1 MPSTTA
7 DSDKTPEKNSAS
19 RFNNRELSWLAF
31 NNRVLDEAFNAA
43 HPLLERLNFLAISA
57 ANLDEFY
64 MVRIGGLRGQINSQ
78 LEILSDDGLTPEQQ
92 LELVKAQTTKMLD
105 RQQKSWQE
113 IRKELEAANI
123 HVCRPRELSQ
133 SDTAWLE
140 EFFNSL
146 VLPLL
151 TPVAVDPAHP
161 FPLIPNKGI
170 ALALEMQSIATG
182 EPMVHLIGIPS
193 AIERFVHIRN
203 PQSKQE
209 GMRFIQLERIILM
222 FVEKIIPSF
231 KLISSGVFRVVRN
244 TELQFDE
251 RAEDLLH
258 NYEHALKKRRSGD
271 VIRLGIHVDT
281 SETLR
286 QFLREHIKFE
296 GKYIH
301 LVKGLNGLSDLRELV
316 NCGRNDLRFI
326 PYNPRHSERISDFN
340 GDMFATINKKDLI
353 IHHPYESFDAVV
365 HFLRQAAKDPNVLA
379 IKQTLYRTSA
389 QSPIVQALVE
399 AATSGKSV
407 TVMIELKARF
417 DEEANIS
424 ISRALESAGAQVV
437 YGFTDLKTHAK
448 LSMVVRREGQNL
460 KSYIHIGTGNYHPH
474 TAKVYTDL
482 SFFTCDAAIARDT
495 TALFNFMT
503 GYAEPTT
510 LEKLSFAPIT
520 MRKKL
525 YDLIDAEIDFAKA
538 AKPAAIWAKLNSL
551 VDPDMIDK
559 LYEASMAG
567 VDIMLIVRGICCLK
581 PNIPGL
587 SERIT
592 VRSIVGRFL
601 EHSRIICFGNGDAL
615 PNETAKVY
623 VTSADWMQR
632 NLDRR
637 IEVLAPIENP
647 TVHQQVLNQIMV
659 ACIKDNTQSWEMNS
673 DGDYRRLQ
681 PQEGNEAFSAHQY
694 FMKNPSLSG
703 RGSAILEG
711 GKPPELKL
719 KDV

>member
-1 MPSTTA
+1 MPHTTQ
-7 DSDKTPEKNSAS
+7 DSDKFHHKDSAT

-31 NNRVLDEAFNAA
+31 NNRVLDEAFNTA
-43 HPLLERLNFLAISA
+43 HPLLERLNFLVISA

-64 MVRIGGLRGQINSQ
+64 MVRIGGLRGQIHDQ
-78 LEILSDDGLTPEQQ
+78 IDVLSDDGLTAEQQ
-92 LELVKAQTTKMLD
+92 LELVNIKTTKMLD
-105 RQQKSWQE
+105 RQQRCWQE
-113 IRKELEAANI
+113 LRKELEAVNI
-123 HVCRPRELSQ
+123 NVCRTRELSL
-133 SDTAWLE
+133 SDVAWLE
-140 EFFNSL
+140 DFFNSL

-182 EPMVHLIGIPS
+182 ETMVHLIGIPAS
-193 AIERFVHIRN
+193 IERFILIRN
-203 PQSKQE
+203 PDSKQE

-222 FVEKIIPSF
+222 FVEKIIPGF
-231 KLISSGVFRVVRN
+231 TLVSSGVFRVVRN

-258 NYEHALKKRRSGD
+258 NYEHALKKRRSGE
-271 VIRLGIHVDT
+271 VIRLGIHIDT

-286 QFLREHIKFE
+286 KFLRAHIKYDE
-296 GKYIH
+296 KYIH
-301 LVKGLNGLSDLRELV
+301 QVKGLNGLSDLREIV
-316 NCGRNDLRFI
+316 SCGRDDLRFA
-326 PYNPRHSERISDFN
+326 PYAPRHSERISDFN
-340 GDMFATINKKDLI
+340 GDMFAAIQKKDLI

-379 IKQTLYRTSA
+379 IKQTLYRTSS

-399 AATSGKSV
+399 AASSGKSV

-448 LSMVVRREGQNL
+448 LSMVIRREGSEL
-460 KSYIHIGTGNYHPH
+460 KSYVHIGTGNYHPH

-482 SFFTCDAAIARDT
+482 SFFTSDATIARDT
-495 TALFNFMT
+495 TALFNYMT
-503 GYAEPTT
+503 GYAEPKVM
-510 LEKLSFAPIT
+510 EKLSYAPLT
-520 MRKKL
+520 MRNKI
-525 YDLIDAEIDFAKA
+525 YELIDAEIAFAQA
-538 AKPAAIWAKLNSL
+538 GKPAMIWAKLNSL

-559 LYEASMAG
+559 LYEASSAG

-587 SERIT
+587 SDRIT

-601 EHSRIICFGNGDAL
+601 EHSRIICFGNGGAL
-615 PNETAKVY
+615 PNTNAKVFI
-623 VTSADWMQR
+623 TSGDWMQR

-659 ACIKDNTQSWEMNS
+659 ACIMDNTQSWEMNM
-673 DGDYRRLQ
+673 DGVYRRLQ
-681 PQEGNEAFSAHQY
+681 PAQGEDAFCAHNY

-711 GKPPELKL
+711 SKPPELKL